1 MYNIKEI
8 EQAIAG
14 TWHLDN
20 TDAKITHL
28 LYDSRKVRNGANT
41 LFFAIKGKLS
51 DGHHYIVDLYEKGV
65 RNFVVEHTNEV
76 EKLNDVNYVE
86 VKNSLVALQKLAAF
100 HRSHF
105 KIPMLAITGSNGK
118 TIVKEWCH
126 QLLQADYNICRSPKS
141 YNSQLGVPLSVW
153 GLKKEH
159 NFAIFEAGISEPDEM
174 QQLEKVIQPNI
185 GIFTTISSAHSEN
198 FINQFHKIKEKLK
211 LFVKAKT
218 LIYNSDIKPVQS
230 AITEAFGNHTALE
243 NTPYLLDWGFGEQ
256 AQISIKS
263 SKEKGRKTSYYLKY
277 KDNNFKINLPFSDSS
292 SIQNAMHGVAL
303 LLYLGYTQKQI
314 NQRLKLLQRIE
325 MRLEQ
330 KNGINNCTII
340 NDSYNSDIDSLKIAI
355 DFLNQQKNNQ
365 KHTVILSDIL
375 QSGMSGVDL
384 YSAINDLLIQNKIDR
399 FIGIGKN
406 LIQHKFLFKPEEYKN
421 GLQFY
426 EDTNSFLTKVS
437 DADFN
442 NENILLKGARKF
454 EFEKISAN
462 LEEKAHATI
471 LEIDL
476 NAILHNYKIFVSL
489 LKPNVKTMAMVKAFS
504 YGASSVEIAKLLEF
518 HRVDYFG
525 VAYADEGIM
534 LRKAGI
540 KTPIMVLNPE
550 ERSFNAIVRYKL
562 EPEIYSFSL
571 LKSFTNAIKHFKLS
585 TPYPVHLNIDTGMKR
600 LGFEEPEITTL
611 IDELKTNNH
620 IIVQSIYSHLAASDE
635 ASKDDFTMLQIN
647 NFEKISQQLIQGL
660 GYKPLLHIL
669 NSSGISRFKNA
680 QYNMVRLGIG
690 MYGFNEEMKNK
701 LMTVTKLKTKI
712 SQIKHLKKGETV
724 GYGRKGITD
733 KDSTI
738 ATIAIGYADGLN
750 RLLSNGV
757 GSVFI
762 QGKKA
767 PIIGNICMDMTMV
780 DITNIP
786 EAKEGDNVEI
796 FGENIS
802 ATEIA
807 QQTNT
812 IPYEVLCNVSERVK
826 RIFFVGEG

>member
-1 MYNIKEI
+1 MYNIKQI
-8 EQAIAG
+8 EQAIVG
-14 TWHLDN
+14 KWHFEN
-20 TDAKITHL
+20 ADAHISHL

-51 DGHHYIVDLYEKGV
+51 DGHHFIADLYEKGV
-65 RNFVVEHTNEV
+65 RNFVVEHTEEL
-76 EKLNDVNYVE
+76 EKLKDVNFVE

-105 KIPMLAITGSNGK
+105 KIPVLAITGSNGK

-126 QLLQADYNICRSPKS
+126 QLLQEDYNICRSPKS

-159 NFAIFEAGISEPDEM
+159 NFGIFEAGISEPDEM
-174 QQLEKVIQPNI
+174 QQLEKIIQPTI

-211 LFVKAKT
+211 LFVRAKT
-218 LIYNSDIKPVQS
+218 LIYNSDIKPVHS
-230 AITEAFGNHTALE
+230 AITEAFGNDTALE
-243 NTPYLLDWGFGEQ
+243 NTPDLLDWGFNDE
-256 AQISIKS
+256 AQIKIKLS
-263 SKEKGRKTSYYLKY
+263 EERGKRTIYYLTY
-277 KDNNFKINLPFSDSS
+277 KKEDYKIKLPFSDTS
-292 SIQNAMHGVAL
+292 SIQNAMHGVVL
-303 LLYLGYTQKQI
+303 MLHLGYNQKTI
-314 NQRLKLLQRIE
+314 NKRLKLLQRIE

-330 KNGINNCTII
+330 KNGINNCIII

-365 KHTVILSDIL
+365 NHTVILSDIL

-384 YSAINDLLIQNKIDR
+384 YTAINDLLVQNKIDR

-406 LIQHKFLFKPEEYKN
+406 LMQHKFLFKQEDFKN
-421 GLQFY
+421 GLHFY
-426 EDTNSFLTKVS
+426 EDTDSFLTKVS

-442 NENILLKGARKF
+442 TENVLLKGARKF
-454 EFEKISAN
+454 EFEKISAY

-476 NAILHNYKIFVSL
+476 NAILHNYKVFAAT
-489 LKPNVKTMAMVKAFS
+489 LKPNVKIMAMVKAFS

-518 HRVDYFG
+518 NRVGYFG

-571 LKSFTNAIKHFKLS
+571 LKAFTNAIKNFKLETS
-585 TPYPVHLNIDTGMKR
+585 YPVHLNIDTGMKR
-600 LGFEEPEITTL
+600 LGFEEQNIEQL
-611 IDELKTNNH
+611 INDLKSNKH
-620 IIVQSIYSHLAASDE
+620 IKVQSIYSHLVASDE
-635 ASKDDFTMLQIN
+635 AEKDDFTQQQIN
-647 NFEKISQQLIQGL
+647 TFEKISQQLIKGL

-669 NSSGISRFKNA
+669 NSSGISRFKEA
-680 QYNMVRLGIG
+680 QFDMVRLGIG
-690 MYGFNEEMKNK
+690 MYGFNAEMQEQ
-701 LMTVTKLKTKI
+701 LLTVTKLKTKI
-712 SQIKHLKKGETV
+712 SQVKHLKKGETV
-724 GYGRKGITD
+724 GYGRKGIAQ

-757 GSVFI
+757 GNVFI

-780 DITNIP
+780 DVTDIP
-786 EAKEGDNVEI
+786 EAKEGDVAEI

-802 ATEIA
+802 ASEIA
-807 QQTNT
+807 QQINT

-826 RIFFVGEG
+826 RVFFVGEG